1 MANNL
6 GTTTVAYTLT
16 EGQSNNRPRFFSV
29 KNYAYWKERIRIF
42 IQSIDYNIWKIVV
55 SGPKIPTK
63 TSADGVVTPKEEA
76 EWNEDDKK
84 KIELNAKA
92 INLLHCA
99 ISFEEYRKVS
109 RCKTAKEIWEKLQ
122 VTHEGTKQVKE
133 TRIDMLRKEY
143 EMFSMKDGESI
154 DEAFERFSIIIN
166 NLDAMGTNYAEQTL
180 VRKLLRSL
188 TKEWENTATV
198 LTESNNIS
206 PITYDE
212 LRGKLL
218 AYEATHANTYSKK
231 KGIALKSQIE
241 PKESE
246 SSDGISD
253 DELLFFARRFRR
265 MMKNKSKYKGS
276 SSKEHK
282 IDLSKVMCHHCKEA
296 GHFKLNCPKLIKEDK
311 GKKERK
317 RVLMAA
323 WEDLENDS
331 NEEEESEGDDK
342 DCFMAGNNNLDE
354 VNYYDLTIED
364 LHVIIDDLTLNTSKL
379 LDKYNGCR
387 SERDVLRAEN
397 NFLKEKVKETEC
409 ALDIIEENRFLK
421 SELDKLKG
429 KHIVDPSQELFAKS
443 PFNLLIV
450 SFSLSFSAISS

>member
-1 MANNL
+1 M
-6 GTTTVAYTLT
+6 
-16 EGQSNNRPRFFSV
+16 EDRC
-29 KNYAYWKERIRIF
+29 E
-42 IQSIDYNIWKIVV
+42 
-55 SGPKIPTK
+55 GPKIPTK

-143 EMFSMKDGESI
+143 EMFSMKDRESI

-218 AYEATHANTYSKK
+218 AYETTHTNPDSKK
-231 KGIALKSQIE
+231 KGIVLSSQ
-241 PKESE
+241 K
-246 SSDGISD
+246 
-253 DELLFFARRFRR
+253 
-265 MMKNKSKYKGS
+265 
-276 SSKEHK
+276 
-282 IDLSKVMCHHCKEA
+282 
-296 GHFKLNCPKLIKEDK
+296 
-311 GKKERK
+311 
-317 RVLMAA
+317 
-323 WEDLENDS
+323 
-331 NEEEESEGDDK
+331 
-342 DCFMAGNNNLDE
+342 
-354 VNYYDLTIED
+354 
-364 LHVIIDDLTLNTSKL
+364 
-379 LDKYNGCR
+379 
-387 SERDVLRAEN
+387 
-397 NFLKEKVKETEC
+397 
-409 ALDIIEENRFLK
+409 
-421 SELDKLKG
+421 
-429 KHIVDPSQELFAKS
+429 
-443 PFNLLIV
+443 
-450 SFSLSFSAISS
+450 